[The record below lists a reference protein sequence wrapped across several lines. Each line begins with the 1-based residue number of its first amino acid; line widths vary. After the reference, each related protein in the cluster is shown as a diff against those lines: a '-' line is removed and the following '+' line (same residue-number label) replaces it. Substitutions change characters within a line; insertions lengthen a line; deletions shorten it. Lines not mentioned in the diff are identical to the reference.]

1 MGDDDVLNEF
11 RQKQANFDLEEKRN
25 EINNSRSLFIGALAG
40 LAMAAVVGWFVLA
53 PQYQSGEEEE
63 VPVIRR
69 PQEEVKIPPVEPGS
83 VEISNQEKTVY
94 DIIERK
100 PENPEEA
107 NVLPPSEQPNAD
119 AIEALVEEVTAK
131 ENAAPAAKTNEIRAE
146 SLAAPAKPAE
156 VKREAE
162 KVPVVPVTAEAAA
175 EKEKPVAGRAEEPV
189 PAETKAVRTAV
200 KAERPAPK
208 AKEAA
213 PAAAKQETIAKGTWQ
228 IQLMSSPNKAA
239 VEKSWKT
246 MSAKYKILSGLPHE
260 VSSVDLGA
268 KGTYYRLKA
277 GSFATKAEAAALCGK
292 LKAAGGSRETRT
304 IQRDPELKIEICT
317 FREVVHRFPLHFHD
331 HYVIGCIVSGRRKLF
346 CSGKTFEVKP
356 GDLLLFNPRLYKCF
370 L

>member
-119 AIEALVEEVTAK
+119 AIEALVEEVTAR
-131 ENAAPAAKTNEIRAE
+131 ENTAPAAKTNEIRAE
-146 SLAAPAKPAE
+146 SLAAPVQPAE
-156 VKREAE
+156 VKTEPE
-162 KVPVVPVTAEAAA
+162 KAPAAVEAAA
-175 EKEKPVAGRAEEPV
+175 EKPVAGKAEAQV
-189 PAETKAVRTAV
+189 PAETKAVKPAV
-200 KAERPAPK
+200 KAERPAPE

-213 PAAAKQETIAKGTWQ
+213 PAAAKGKTIAKGAWQ
-228 IQLMSSPNKAA
+228 IQLMSSPNRAA

-246 MSAKYKILSGLPHE
+246 MSAKYKMLSGLPHE

-292 LKAAGGSRETRT
+292 LKAAGGSCFTA
-304 IQRDPELKIEICT
+304 
-317 FREVVHRFPLHFHD
+317 
-331 HYVIGCIVSGRRKLF
+331 RK
-346 CSGKTFEVKP
+346 
-356 GDLLLFNPRLYKCF
+356 
-370 L
+370 

>member
-1 MGDDDVLNEF
+1 MMLNGFPDNFRMGDDDVLNEF

-131 ENAAPAAKTNEIRAE
+131 ENAASAAKTNEIRAE

-156 VKREAE
+156 VKTEAE

-175 EKEKPVAGRAEEPV
+175 EKEKPVAGRAKEPV
-189 PAETKAVRTAV
+189 PAETKAGRTAV

-292 LKAAGGSRETRT
+292 LKAAGGSCFTA
-304 IQRDPELKIEICT
+304 
-317 FREVVHRFPLHFHD
+317 
-331 HYVIGCIVSGRRKLF
+331 RK
-346 CSGKTFEVKP
+346 
-356 GDLLLFNPRLYKCF
+356 
-370 L
+370 

>member
-1 MGDDDVLNEF
+1 MLNGFPDNFRMGDDDVLNEF

-100 PENPEEA
+100 PENQEEA

-131 ENAAPAAKTNEIRAE
+131 ENAAPAAKANEIRAE
-146 SLAAPAKPAE
+146 SLTAPTKPAE
-156 VKREAE
+156 VKAEAE
-162 KVPVVPVTAEAAA
+162 KAPVVMVAVEASA
-175 EKEKPVAGRAEEPV
+175 EKKKPVAGKTEEAAQ
-189 PAETKAVRTAV
+189 AETKVAKTAV
-200 KAERPAPK
+200 KVERPASK
-208 AKEAA
+208 VKEAA
-213 PAAAKQETIAKGTWQ
+213 SAAAKQKTITKGAWQ

-246 MSAKYKILSGLPHE
+246 MSAKYKVLSGLPHE

-277 GSFATKAEAAALCGK
+277 GSFATKAEAVALCGK
-292 LKAAGGSRETRT
+292 LKAAGGSCFTA
-304 IQRDPELKIEICT
+304 
-317 FREVVHRFPLHFHD
+317 
-331 HYVIGCIVSGRRKLF
+331 RK
-346 CSGKTFEVKP
+346 
-356 GDLLLFNPRLYKCF
+356 
-370 L
+370 

>member
-1 MGDDDVLNEF
+1 MLNGFPDNFRMGDDDVLNEF

-156 VKREAE
+156 VKTEAE
-162 KVPVVPVTAEAAA
+162 KAPVVPVTA
-175 EKEKPVAGRAEEPV
+175 RAE
-189 PAETKAVRTAV
+189 
-200 KAERPAPK
+200 
-208 AKEAA
+208 
-213 PAAAKQETIAKGTWQ
+213 G
-228 IQLMSSPNKAA
+228 
-239 VEKSWKT
+239 
-246 MSAKYKILSGLPHE
+246 
-260 VSSVDLGA
+260 
-268 KGTYYRLKA
+268 
-277 GSFATKAEAAALCGK
+277 
-292 LKAAGGSRETRT
+292 
-304 IQRDPELKIEICT
+304 
-317 FREVVHRFPLHFHD
+317 
-331 HYVIGCIVSGRRKLF
+331 
-346 CSGKTFEVKP
+346 
-356 GDLLLFNPRLYKCF
+356 
-370 L
+370 

>member
-1 MGDDDVLNEF
+1 MMLNGFPDNFRMGDDDVLNEF

-40 LAMAAVVGWFVLA
+40 LAMAAIVGWFVLA

-100 PENPEEA
+100 PENIEEA
-107 NVLPPSEQPNAD
+107 NILPPSEQPNAD

-131 ENAAPAAKTNEIRAE
+131 ENETQPAKAPAVRAE
-146 SLAAPAKPAE
+146 SLAAPAQTEKAETLKTEAPAE
-156 VKREAE
+156 KTAASSETKNE
-162 KVPVVPVTAEAAA
+162 PVVSAQKDT
-175 EKEKPVAGRAEEPV
+175 
-189 PAETKAVRTAV
+189 
-200 KAERPAPK
+200 PK
-208 AKEAA
+208 AKPEPKVKEPA
-213 PAAAKQETIAKGTWQ
+213 PAAAAPEKIAKGAWQ

-246 MSAKYKILSGLPHE
+246 MLAKYKVLSGLPYE
-260 VSSVDLGA
+260 VSSADLGA

-277 GSFATKAEAAALCGK
+277 GNFATKEEAAALCGK
-292 LKAAGGSRETRT
+292 LKAAGGSCFTA
-304 IQRDPELKIEICT
+304 
-317 FREVVHRFPLHFHD
+317 
-331 HYVIGCIVSGRRKLF
+331 RK
-346 CSGKTFEVKP
+346 
-356 GDLLLFNPRLYKCF
+356 
-370 L
+370 

>member
-1 MGDDDVLNEF
+1 MMLNGFPDNFRMGDDDVLNEF

-131 ENAAPAAKTNEIRAE
+131 ENAAPA
-146 SLAAPAKPAE
+146 KPAE
-156 VKREAE
+156 VKTEAE
-162 KVPVVPVTAEAAA
+162 KAPVVPVTAEAAA

-292 LKAAGGSRETRT
+292 LKAAGGSCFTA
-304 IQRDPELKIEICT
+304 
-317 FREVVHRFPLHFHD
+317 
-331 HYVIGCIVSGRRKLF
+331 RK
-346 CSGKTFEVKP
+346 
-356 GDLLLFNPRLYKCF
+356 
-370 L
+370 

>member
-1 MGDDDVLNEF
+1 MYDKLLQLPLFQGVSRMKMSEII
-11 RQKQANFDLEEKRN
+11 EKTRFHFLKYQDN
-25 EINNSRSLFIGALAG
+25 EIIAHR
-40 LAMAAVVGWFVLA
+40 
-53 PQYQSGEEEE
+53 GEECTHMKFIVSGSARSELKNISGK
-63 VPVIRR
+63 IR
-69 PQEEVKIPPVEPGS
+69 V
-83 VEISNQEKTVY
+83 
-94 DIIERK
+94 
-100 PENPEEA
+100 
-107 NVLPPSEQPNAD
+107 SETLHAPN
-119 AIEALVEEVTAK
+119 ILYPNHLFGRNTTYPCEVTAK
-131 ENAAPAAKTNEIRAE
+131 ENAASAAKTNEIRAE

-156 VKREAE
+156 VKTEAE

-175 EKEKPVAGRAEEPV
+175 EKEKPVAGRAKEPV

-292 LKAAGGSRETRT
+292 LKAAGGSCFTA
-304 IQRDPELKIEICT
+304 
-317 FREVVHRFPLHFHD
+317 
-331 HYVIGCIVSGRRKLF
+331 RK
-346 CSGKTFEVKP
+346 
-356 GDLLLFNPRLYKCF
+356 
-370 L
+370 

>member
-1 MGDDDVLNEF
+1 MKDMMQGTFNEAYGTGHAGYNSNQIYAGKTGTTSSNKDAWF
-11 RQKQANFDLEEKRN
+11 CGFSSYYTTAVWIGYDTPRKMPGMYGSTYPLRIWSSFMNGLHKNKKQANFDLEEKRN

-156 VKREAE
+156 VKTEAE
-162 KVPVVPVTAEAAA
+162 KAPVVPVTAEAAA

-268 KGTYYRLKA
+268 KGT
-277 GSFATKAEAAALCGK
+277 S
-292 LKAAGGSRETRT
+292 
-304 IQRDPELKIEICT
+304 
-317 FREVVHRFPLHFHD
+317 
-331 HYVIGCIVSGRRKLF
+331 VSYTHLTLPTN
-346 CSGKTFEVKP
+346 SLV
-356 GDLLLFNPRLYKCF
+356 
-370 L
+370 

>member
-1 MGDDDVLNEF
+1 MMLNGFPDNFRMGDDDVLNEF

-100 PENPEEA
+100 PENQEEA

-131 ENAAPAAKTNEIRAE
+131 ENAAPAAQTNEIRAE

-156 VKREAE
+156 VKTE
-162 KVPVVPVTAEAAA
+162 KAPVVPVTAEASA
-175 EKEKPVAGRAEEPV
+175 EKEKPVASRAEEPV

-213 PAAAKQETIAKGTWQ
+213 PAAAKQETIAKGAWQ

-292 LKAAGGSRETRT
+292 LKAAGGSCFTA
-304 IQRDPELKIEICT
+304 
-317 FREVVHRFPLHFHD
+317 
-331 HYVIGCIVSGRRKLF
+331 RK
-346 CSGKTFEVKP
+346 
-356 GDLLLFNPRLYKCF
+356 
-370 L
+370 

>member
-1 MGDDDVLNEF
+1 MMLNGFPDNFRMGDDDVLNEF

-100 PENPEEA
+100 PENQEEA

-131 ENAAPAAKTNEIRAE
+131 ENAAPAAQTNEIRAE

-156 VKREAE
+156 VKTE
-162 KVPVVPVTAEAAA
+162 KAPDLVCL
-175 EKEKPVAGRAEEPV
+175 GRSF
-189 PAETKAVRTAV
+189 R
-200 KAERPAPK
+200 
-208 AKEAA
+208 
-213 PAAAKQETIAKGTWQ
+213 
-228 IQLMSSPNKAA
+228 L
-239 VEKSWKT
+239 
-246 MSAKYKILSGLPHE
+246 
-260 VSSVDLGA
+260 
-268 KGTYYRLKA
+268 RLKPPPKRKSLSQA
-277 GSFATKAEAAALCGK
+277 GPK
-292 LKAAGGSRETRT
+292 SRFRQK
-304 IQRDPELKIEICT
+304 QRPSERQLRPNGPRRRQKRPPPPRQSRKQLPKEPG
-317 FREVVHRFPLHFHD
+317 RF
-331 HYVIGCIVSGRRKLF
+331 S
-346 CSGKTFEVKP
+346 
-356 GDLLLFNPRLYKCF
+356 
-370 L
+370 

>member
-1 MGDDDVLNEF
+1 MMLNGFPDNFRMGDDDVLNEF

-156 VKREAE
+156 VKTEAE
-162 KVPVVPVTAEAAA
+162 KAPVVPVTTEAAA

-189 PAETKAVRTAV
+189 PAETK
-200 KAERPAPK
+200 APK

-292 LKAAGGSRETRT
+292 LKAAGGSCFTA
-304 IQRDPELKIEICT
+304 
-317 FREVVHRFPLHFHD
+317 
-331 HYVIGCIVSGRRKLF
+331 RK
-346 CSGKTFEVKP
+346 
-356 GDLLLFNPRLYKCF
+356 
-370 L
+370 

>member
-1 MGDDDVLNEF
+1 MMLNGFPDNFRMGDDDVLNEF

-100 PENPEEA
+100 PENQEEA

-146 SLAAPAKPAE
+146 SLAA
-156 VKREAE
+156 
-162 KVPVVPVTAEAAA
+162 PVVPVTAEAAA

-292 LKAAGGSRETRT
+292 LKAAGGSCFTA
-304 IQRDPELKIEICT
+304 
-317 FREVVHRFPLHFHD
+317 
-331 HYVIGCIVSGRRKLF
+331 RK
-346 CSGKTFEVKP
+346 
-356 GDLLLFNPRLYKCF
+356 
-370 L
+370 

>member
-1 MGDDDVLNEF
+1 MMLNGFPDNFRMGDDDVLNEF

-131 ENAAPAAKTNEIRAE
+131 ENAAPAAKT
-146 SLAAPAKPAE
+146 AE
-156 VKREAE
+156 VKTEAE
-162 KVPVVPVTAEAAA
+162 KAPVVPVTAEAAA

-292 LKAAGGSRETRT
+292 LKAAGGSCFTA
-304 IQRDPELKIEICT
+304 
-317 FREVVHRFPLHFHD
+317 
-331 HYVIGCIVSGRRKLF
+331 RK
-346 CSGKTFEVKP
+346 
-356 GDLLLFNPRLYKCF
+356 
-370 L
+370 